1 MGKVKKIVSNQS
13 RERLMKVDRT
23 QNMSYID
30 TTLNSVI
37 KCVKENNGDLDSV
50 YFDHSIDFYSGSCVL
65 FFTFSSPETDEEWTR
80 RLKEIHEEL
89 RRNKAEASEKARTAR
104 ELAHRKNMIKRKE
117 EKDLAEYERLKAKFE
132 AGVKADDHCLG

>member
-1 MGKVKKIVSNQS
+1 MTCNRKINSDCFESVVS
-13 RERLMKVDRT
+13 EPHT
-23 QNMSYID
+23 
-30 TTLNSVI
+30 
-37 KCVKENNGDLDSV
+37 
-50 YFDHSIDFYSGSCVL
+50 
-65 FFTFSSPETDEEWTR
+65 SPETDEEWTR